1 MSSMV
6 LARMG
11 FNASD
16 TGRQFSFK
24 YWFVLS
30 SVEITTETFQVE
42 KWEIIIKS
50 QAEKA
55 EKVLFL
61 SVALKLDQ

>member
-1 MSSMV
+1 MSSIV
-6 LARMG
+6 FAIIG

-30 SVEITTETFQVE
+30 SANYE
-42 KWEIIIKS
+42 KK
-50 QAEKA
+50 
-55 EKVLFL
+55 
-61 SVALKLDQ
+61 